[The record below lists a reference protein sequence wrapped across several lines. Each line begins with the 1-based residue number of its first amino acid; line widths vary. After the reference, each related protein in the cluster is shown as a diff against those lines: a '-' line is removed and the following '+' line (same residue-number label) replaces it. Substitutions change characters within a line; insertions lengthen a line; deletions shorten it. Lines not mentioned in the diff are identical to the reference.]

1 MFYRRVFVLAM
12 VFNLAMV
19 PTSVIAKPSSSAVPS
34 VTGSLV
40 SVVLALMFILFV
52 IFACAWFLRKFTGG
66 GFATNKVI
74 EVKANQP
81 LGTKERLVIIKVDGR
96 HLLLG
101 VTPNS
106 IQKIDELSEDCIP
119 KVEAQK
125 ISFKDAFATQL
136 KKSLGKHDE

>member
-1 MFYRRVFVLAM
+1 MLTSSKLPRAVLAAFAAAPLT
-12 VFNLAMV
+12 VL
-19 PTSVIAKPSSSAVPS
+19 SKPASTNIPS
-34 VTGSLV
+34 VGNSLV
-40 SVVLALMFILFV
+40 SVVLALMFIILV
-52 IFACAWFLRKFTGG
+52 IFVCAWFLRKVTGG
-66 GFATNKVI
+66 GFAGSKVI

-106 IQKIDELSEDCIP
+106 IQKIEELSEDCIP
-119 KVEAQK
+119 SLEPQK

-136 KKSLGKHDE
+136 KKTLGKNDE